1 MQQLIDLG
9 IIQVDHTQATPR
21 LEDEEIHEW
30 TEEDQA
36 EWDQASAEEEAAE
49 KQRLA
54 EIAEAESH
62 GTITVEQAAA
72 IAKEAV
78 IQEYGLTKEQSDK
91 LEFETDFTYVSSQD
105 DEPLVDLCFTLWQ
118 KEGDTFTGEN
128 FTEKDG
134 QYWVTI
140 NLKTGIIED
149 VLYDAGLAANG

>member
-1 MQQLIDLG
+1 M
-9 IIQVDHTQATPR
+9 
-21 LEDEEIHEW
+21 
-30 TEEDQA
+30 
-36 EWDQASAEEEAAE
+36 
-49 KQRLA
+49 
-54 EIAEAESH
+54 
-62 GTITVEQAAA
+62 EQAAA

-91 LEFETDFTYVSSQD
+91 LEFETDFTYVSSQG

-134 QYWVTI
+134 QYWVTV

-149 VLYDAGLAANG
+149 LVYDAGLAANG